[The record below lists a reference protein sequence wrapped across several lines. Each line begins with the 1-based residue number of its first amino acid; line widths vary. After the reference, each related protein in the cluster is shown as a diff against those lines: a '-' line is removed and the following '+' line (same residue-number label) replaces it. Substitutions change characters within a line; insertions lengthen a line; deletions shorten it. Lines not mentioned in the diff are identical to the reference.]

1 MPIFCAK
8 IFLADF
14 LSNIKVPE
22 FEHKLEPGDLGYN
35 PKTDILLLAD
45 LSLSLSYTLHK

>member
-8 IFLADF
+8 IFLDEF

-22 FEHKLEPGDLGYN
+22 FEHELEPGDLGWNTYKQMSRGRTFS
-35 PKTDILLLAD
+35 PRHFAD
-45 LSLSLSYTLHK
+45 TVL